1 MTFKEFD
8 KLVFNSLKNKWGKKV
23 ERRDYRELEREK
35 PDFFKGRSKSTGL
48 MFLVDV
54 TYDLYVDVNLF
65 EDYFKLTFRKDDD
78 NLIKIDSRKHG
89 INDFIGGDKLLYIF
103 LQLID
108 EYLYLEQRLNLFSS
122 GKIPTD
128 LERANKIDS
137 IMKKSPGI

>member
-8 KLVFNSLKNKWGKKV
+8 KLVFNSLKNKWDKKV

-35 PDFFKGRSKSTGL
+35 PDFFKGESKSTGL

-108 EYLYLEQRLNLFSS
+108 EYLYLEQRLNLFNS

-128 LERANKIDS
+128 LVRANKIDS
-137 IMKKSPGI
+137 ILS

>member
-35 PDFFKGRSKSTGL
+35 PDLFKGESKSTGL

-108 EYLYLEQRLNLFSS
+108 EYLYLEQRLNLFNS

-128 LERANKIDS
+128 LVRANKIDS
-137 IMKKSPGI
+137 ILS

>member
-8 KLVFNSLKNKWGKKV
+8 KLVFNSLKNKWDKKV

-35 PDFFKGRSKSTGL
+35 PDFFKGKSKSTGL

-108 EYLYLEQRLNLFSS
+108 EYLYLEQRLNLFNS

-137 IMKKSPGI
+137 ILS